1 MVIQPH
7 QFHTHSLEEISRGDD
22 ICRILAAA
30 ICGADAGEAI
40 KRHVHREA
48 DSLVVD
54 RNHFDLNI
62 YQRILVIGAGKASV
76 PMAKSV
82 CEIVGNRLT
91 SGMLITKDGYRPP
104 LDGQLENK
112 VQVIEGSHPL
122 PEQRNV
128 VATLNLL
135 SLVKGLNNN
144 DLVIFLLSGGA
155 SSLLMCPSPGIS
167 LHDIQLTTSL
177 LLDCGASI
185 AEINTV
191 RKHSDAIKGGG
202 LAKLLAPATV
212 TSLILSDVVGDQ
224 VDMIGSGPTTGDLTT
239 YADTWAI
246 LIKYQLVDRV
256 PTSVREHIADGLEGK
271 IPETLKPG
279 DPILKKVTNHIVA
292 SNKDALTGAEQA
304 ARMAGFST
312 SILTSSLQG
321 EASAAGDYLCGE
333 AEHLLAGPSS
343 ISRPACMLAGGETTV
358 GIKGKGLGGRNQELA
373 LGAVK
378 CLSGMERMLLVS
390 LATDGGDGPTDA
402 AGAVATSKTYS
413 RGLSMSLNP
422 QDYLRKNDSFHYFEP
437 LGDLIKT
444 GPTFTNVNDLVLI
457 FGL

>member
-1 MVIQPH
+1 MVIHPQ
-7 QFHTHSLEEISRGDD
+7 QFRTRSLEEISRGED

-30 ICGADAGEAI
+30 IRGADAGEAI
-40 KRHVHREA
+40 KRHVHREP

-54 RNHFDLNI
+54 RSYFDLHV

-91 SGMLITKDGYRPP
+91 SGMLITKDGYRAP

-122 PEQRNV
+122 PEQRNIE
-128 VATLNLL
+128 ATVNLL
-135 SLVKGLNNN
+135 SLVKGLNSK

-167 LHDIQLTTSL
+167 LHDMQLTTSL
-177 LLDCGASI
+177 LLDCAASI
-185 AEINTV
+185 SEINTV
-191 RKHSDAIKGGG
+191 RKHLDAIKGGG

-224 VDMIGSGPTTGDLTT
+224 VDMIGSGPTIADPTT
-239 YADTWAI
+239 FTDAWEI
-246 LIKYQLVDRV
+246 LNKYQLVDRV
-256 PTSVREHIADGLEGK
+256 PTSVRGHIADGLEGK

-279 DPILKKVTNHIVA
+279 DPILKKVTNLIVA

-312 SILTSSLQG
+312 RILTSSLQG
-321 EASAAGDYLCGE
+321 EASASGDHLCEE
-333 AEHLLAGPSS
+333 AMRLLEGPSS

-358 GIKGKGLGGRNQELA
+358 SIQGDGLGGRNQELA

-378 CLSGMERMLLVS
+378 CLSGLERMLLVS

-413 RGLSMSLNP
+413 RSLSIGLNP
-422 QDYLRKNDSFHYFEP
+422 KDYLRRNDSYHYFEP